1 MKVVFLGP
9 PGSGKSTVAEKISSL
24 FSLYDLYMGD
34 LLRSEIQKDTIVGR
48 EVAKYL
54 KKGELVPGN
63 FVSDLVYLLL
73 LGKEKFLL
81 DGYPRTQQQAEY
93 IHDQGIAIN
102 CVLYLKVS
110 EEEVVKRLSNRR
122 FCPRCRAQYHL
133 NFFPPKQKGVCD
145 ACQEKLVR
153 RDDDA
158 PEIVKNRFRVY
169 HKETAPLVDFYSRN
183 DVLYTIDASK
193 SPKEVLEQVV
203 LTLGKLF
210 SKKESAFS

>member
-1 MKVVFLGP
+1 MKLVLLGP

-34 LLRSEIQKDTIVGR
+34 ILRSEIQKDTIVGR

-73 LGKEKFLL
+73 LGKKKFLL

-93 IHDQGIAIN
+93 IHEQGIAIN
-102 CVLYLKVS
+102 CVLYLEVP

-122 FCPRCRAQYHL
+122 FCPTCRAQYHL
-133 NFFPPKQKGVCD
+133 TFFPPQKKGICDVC
-145 ACQEKLVR
+145 AEKLVQ

-158 PEIVKNRFRVY
+158 PDVVKNRFQVY
-169 HKETAPLVDFYSRN
+169 HRETAPLVEFYSRN
-183 DVLYTIDASK
+183 DVLHRIDASK

-203 LTLGKLF
+203 LALGKLF
-210 SKKESAFS
+210 SANK